1 MDKQKKKIIYLIL
14 LIIVMIVTYSY
25 RFFYRSI
32 DAQQYQAVKIGM
44 TKAEVK
50 DLLGEPVKISYYI
63 CQTHGPSEIWRYNI
77 KYSILSACIWFK
89 LAPDK
94 KLRVAKK
101 TWGFE

>member
-1 MDKQKKKIIYLIL
+1 MDKQKKKLIYLVL
-14 LIIVMIVTYSY
+14 LIIVMIFTYSY

-32 DAQQYQAVKIGM
+32 DVHQYQAVQIGM
-44 TKAEVK
+44 TKREVK
-50 DLLGEPVKISYYI
+50 DILGEPVKISYYF

-89 LAPDK
+89 LAADK
-94 KLRVAKK
+94 KLRVTKK

>member
-1 MDKQKKKIIYLIL
+1 MSKQNKKVIYLIL
-14 LIIVMIVTYSY
+14 LIIVMIITYSY

-32 DAQQYQAVKIGM
+32 DAQQYQSVQIGM
-44 TKAEVK
+44 TKQEVK
-50 DLLGEPVKISYYI
+50 DLLGEPVKISYFV

-77 KYSILSACIWFK
+77 KYSILSTCIWFK
-89 LAPDK
+89 QASDK